1 MIYGVATGD
10 RPSTAV
16 AVGIGLTVIGV
27 VLAARPSSSGDG
39 RSPQRADRVS
49 VALALVAAVC
59 FGGFM
64 IALKAASEASTTWA
78 VGFSRLTTVVLVAVA
93 VLATASKLAVRGR
106 DLPALVS
113 VGALDVGATM
123 LFAAATT
130 KGLLSV
136 VGVLG
141 SFYPLVTV
149 VLAAVVLQERLG
161 GRQRFGALGALAGV
175 ALIAAG

>member
-1 MIYGVATGD
+1 MTSAQPPIGQQVCDIAHGAPDGKQPHLPPMHTVPPVQAALQPPQLL
-10 RPSTAV
+10 RSTE
-16 AVGIGLTVIGV
+16 
-27 VLAARPSSSGDG
+27 VLRHF
-39 RSPQRADRVS
+39 SPQHVPWQFS
-49 VALALVAAVC
+49 GW
-59 FGGFM
+59 FGQMSPPPFM
-64 IALKAASEASTTWA
+64 SNQPNYNTL
-78 VGFSRLTTVVLVAVA
+78 
-93 VLATASKLAVRGR
+93 LATASKLAVRR
-106 DLPALVS
+106 ADLPSLAAI
-113 VGALDVGATM
+113 GALDVGATM